1 MNGTSPKPD
10 ALGATNGRSPTNP
23 SPIHRVPPRS
33 PAIDRRAIDRRTIV
47 RRAAFAGRSFA
58 KQQTAVTARS

>member
-1 MNGTSPKPD
+1 MNGAGPKPD

-23 SPIHRVPPRS
+23 SPIHRTPPRS
-33 PAIDRRAIDRRTIV
+33 PAIDRPAIV
-47 RRAAFAGRSFA
+47 RRAAFAGRTFA